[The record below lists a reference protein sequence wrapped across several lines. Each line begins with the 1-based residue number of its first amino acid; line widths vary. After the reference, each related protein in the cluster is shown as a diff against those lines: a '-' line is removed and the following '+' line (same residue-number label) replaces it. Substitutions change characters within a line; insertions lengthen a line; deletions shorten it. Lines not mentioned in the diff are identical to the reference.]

1 MAIGKNFCIAPFTQI
16 TYGPLN
22 SASPCAYLGG
32 DSWRFDDKSTLKDIW
47 LSPEYE
53 MLRDSFKD
61 NLKDIKCTRCWNE
74 EDHSK
79 QSARKIHLVSFK
91 YKDNMIDCVN
101 GNYKLGPRQ
110 INLRVGNICNLR
122 CRPCNS
128 QSSVTYAVEGK
139 HYEKTN
145 NLSQT
150 FYTKYSSPFE
160 FTDIQIDNIFSMS
173 KNLRKIQFY
182 GGEPLLDKPTLRLLE
197 KLIDSGQSKHITLY
211 YNTNGI
217 TVPSEKHLE
226 LWKHFEKL
234 EFNFSIDAIGDQF
247 TYIRHPGKWQELLD
261 NVRFINND
269 LSNQIN
275 IPVENTIICTV
286 QTLNVFYLPEIIEF
300 FEHLKLSYFLNLV
313 TSPKYYDIRN
323 IPTEV
328 KNHVIEKLS
337 TLHQNAQIVSII
349 SILKTDYDP
358 KIWQEFVF
366 WTKQKD
372 AYRKESLDKTFPE
385 FYELIKN
392 HY

>member
-1 MAIGKNFCIAPFTQI
+1 
-16 TYGPLN
+16 
-22 SASPCAYLGG
+22 
-32 DSWRFDDKSTLKDIW
+32 
-47 LSPEYE
+47 
-53 MLRDSFKD
+53 
-61 NLKDIKCTRCWNE
+61 
-74 EDHSK
+74 
-79 QSARKIHLVSFK
+79 
-91 YKDNMIDCVN
+91 
-101 GNYKLGPRQ
+101 
-110 INLRVGNICNLR
+110 
-122 CRPCNS
+122 
-128 QSSVTYAVEGK
+128 
-139 HYEKTN
+139 
-145 NLSQT
+145 
-150 FYTKYSSPFE
+150 
-160 FTDIQIDNIFSMS
+160 
-173 KNLRKIQFY
+173 
-182 GGEPLLDKPTLRLLE
+182 
-197 KLIDSGQSKHITLY
+197 
-211 YNTNGI
+211 
-217 TVPSEKHLE
+217 VPSEKHLE